1 MAADVMLGHDPDCMQ
16 WIRKFREQPAAGAE
30 GEATRGR
37 RESRRR
43 RA

>member
-16 WIRKFREQPAAGAE
+16 WIRKFRETPAVGVDGEGA
-30 GEATRGR
+30 RGR